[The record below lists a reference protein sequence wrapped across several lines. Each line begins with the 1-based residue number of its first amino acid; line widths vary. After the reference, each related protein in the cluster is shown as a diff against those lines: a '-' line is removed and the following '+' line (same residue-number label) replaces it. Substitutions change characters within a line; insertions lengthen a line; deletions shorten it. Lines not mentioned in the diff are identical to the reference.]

1 MRTLKNDYNFCNTD
15 EIEDVFN
22 LLEKNVAA
30 TNKLIEHID
39 TLIES
44 KCFPES
50 IFKILTTLRNACAVN
65 VMNIAR
71 LTK

>member
-1 MRTLKNDYNFCNTD
+1 MRTLKNDYNFCNAD

-39 TLIES
+39 TLIEN

-50 IFKILTTLRNACAVN
+50 IFKILTSLRNTCAVN